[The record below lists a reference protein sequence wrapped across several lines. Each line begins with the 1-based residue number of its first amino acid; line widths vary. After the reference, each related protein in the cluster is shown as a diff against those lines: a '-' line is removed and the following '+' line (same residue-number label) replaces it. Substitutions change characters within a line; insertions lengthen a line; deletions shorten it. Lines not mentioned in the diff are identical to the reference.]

1 MLNLKHLLITLCVLI
16 LSCHLTLGQS
26 DQSPKPP
33 PPCTSA
39 SHNLIKPLLGTW
51 EEYELDDKNKET
63 FIGVLQVQLVAGGCA
78 IAQRF
83 MSPDSTF
90 SYTTQGHVN
99 PGSGFWEEKYVF
111 SNGATADYQWIVDKG
126 DIVQR
131 RVGGSKQIDYL
142 HQLRFTELN
151 KSGYLVVAEQSV
163 DGGRTWVTKEK
174 TRVKRRG

>member
-1 MLNLKHLLITLCVLI
+1 MLNLKHLSITLCAVI
-16 LSCHLTLGQS
+16 LSCHLTKGQN
-26 DQSPKPP
+26 DQSPKPI

-39 SHNLIKPLLGTW
+39 SHKLITPLLGTW

-63 FIGVLQVQLVAGGCA
+63 FIGVLRVQLVAGGCA
-78 IAQRF
+78 VAQRF

-131 RVGGSKQIDYL
+131 RVGGSKQLDYL

-151 KSGYLVVAEQSV
+151 KSGYLVVVEQSV
-163 DGGRTWVTKEK
+163 DGGRTWITKER
-174 TRVKRRG
+174 TRVKKRS